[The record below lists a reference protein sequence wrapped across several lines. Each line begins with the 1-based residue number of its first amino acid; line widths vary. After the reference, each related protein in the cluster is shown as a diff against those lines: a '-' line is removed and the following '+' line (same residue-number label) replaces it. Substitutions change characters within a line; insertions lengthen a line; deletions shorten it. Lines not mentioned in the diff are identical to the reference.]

1 VNPTT
6 TDSTPSLPLFI
17 DATTSVSAN
26 MYNQEETIQFNNTV
40 ILTDLSIT
48 ITVQKTLN
56 ISNPNSYDTIGG
68 GIISRAINNRDTQV
82 IYTFS
87 ITNGNIL
94 CSRQWSVAAQF
105 YLNDQTRNTNNDTY
119 AIQTGFYQII
129 NGHF

>member
-1 VNPTT
+1 
-6 TDSTPSLPLFI
+6 
-17 DATTSVSAN
+17 
-26 MYNQEETIQFNNTV
+26 MYYQEETIQFNNTV
-40 ILTDLSIT
+40 ILTNLLIT

-56 ISNPNSYDTIGG
+56 VSNPNSYDTIGG
-68 GIISRAINNRDTQV
+68 GIISRAINNTDTQV

-94 CSRQWSVAAQF
+94 WPGQWSVAAQF